1 MLFDSQSEFFPQFSP
16 LLHSAAGSLFALRG
30 ASLSQLDAFFAPFL
44 PPQLLSQADDGPNS
58 RERIYSLR
66 RTFWAF
72 LSQTLKPNTSCNEMA
87 LQVVALAG
95 LSDPGKLKAHSS
107 AYCTA
112 RQRLPRD
119 CADRAFL
126 ASACAADQR
135 AGTHGYL
142 AGRPVRVVDASSVQ
156 LPDTVLNQQ
165 RFPQPKPQKPGCGFP
180 VMKLGALF
188 SLSSGALSAVEF
200 QGLDWS
206 DQRLFRSLWEHL
218 RPGDIV
224 LGDRAFC
231 DYVSLGKLPARG
243 VDLLVRLHQR
253 RTPDFRTAL
262 RRLGPDEAIFRWT
275 KPWVCPPHLS
285 QEDFDALP
293 KTLDVRVIRVRI
305 DEPGFRTRLVYLATT
320 LLDAEKYP
328 AAELAALYRRRWR
341 LELCFRDLKTTM
353 KMELLR
359 CQSPAMAEKEC
370 LFFLIAYNLMRVLM
384 AEAAARHGARLERLS
399 FKGALDALRQFS
411 LARALARNAKQRR
424 DAEAELLRAV
434 ALGTVPERPGR
445 REPRA
450 VKRRPKPFPLL
461 TQPRHKYR
469 EIPHRNRYTRAGASK
484 VGRKPTA

>member
-1 MLFDSQSEFFPQFSP
+1 MRTVSQPELFPRFST
-16 LLHSAAGSLFALRG
+16 LLNSPAGSLLALRG

-44 PPQLLSQADDGPNS
+44 PPHLLSPADDGPNS

-72 LSQTLKPNTSCNEMA
+72 LSQTLKPHTSCNEVA

-107 AYCTA
+107 TYCTA
-112 RQRLPRD
+112 RQRLPRE
-119 CADRAFL
+119 CADRAFREC
-126 ASACAADQR
+126 ARAADQR
-135 AGTHGYL
+135 AGTHGHL

-156 LPDTVLNQQ
+156 LPDTALNQK

-200 QGLDWS
+200 RGLDWS
-206 DQRLFRSLWEHL
+206 DLRLFRALWEHL

-224 LGDRAFC
+224 LGDRAFG
-231 DYVSLGKLPARG
+231 DFVSLAMLPGRG
-243 VDLLVRLHQR
+243 VDLVARLHQR
-253 RTPDFRTAL
+253 RMPDFRTAQ
-262 RRLGPDEAIFRWT
+262 RRLGPGDAVFRWT
-275 KPWVCPPHLS
+275 KPWVRPPHLS
-285 QEDFDALP
+285 QEDFDALA

-353 KMELLR
+353 KMEMLR

-384 AEAAARHGARLERLS
+384 AEAASRHGARLERLS
-399 FKGALDALRQFS
+399 FKSAIDALRQFS
-411 LARALARNAKQRR
+411 LARAQARNAKQRR
-424 DAEAELLRAV
+424 DAEAELLRVV
-434 ALGTVPERPGR
+434 ASGTVPERPGR

-450 VKRRPKPFPLL
+450 VKRRPKPFALL

-469 EIPHRNRYTRAGASK
+469 EIPHRNRYTLDTAGKAPRNSK
-484 VGRKPTA
+484 A